1 MSRHTTLV
9 AALLLLGGCTLAGRE
24 AAEERL
30 RMESAGAPW
39 EAAESAGAPG
49 EDAAAARSAPELPPD
64 PGWRDVLRH
73 AFLANGELEAA
84 YFAWRAAVERIDV
97 AAGYPNTNV
106 SVGFEY
112 LFSGGNL
119 TGWDR
124 TSLSVGFDPMQ
135 NLSFPTK
142 VIAAGRVATE
152 EARAAGE
159 RFAAAKFAL
168 QRDVLTA
175 WLDYVLLAEQIRVQ
189 EELLEL
195 LRVAAQAAAARV
207 LGGAPQEELLMAE
220 VEHGHA
226 QHDLIDLEAAL
237 PAARARLNARV
248 GRAPDAPLPDPPL
261 PEPRPLPDDAALLA
275 AGTRANPELAAL
287 ARDRAGRDA
296 ALDLARQQWFPDIN
310 PFAGVTGS
318 MEQLAGAAITLP
330 TKIPQILAGIRE
342 ARANLR
348 ASEAMARQG
357 GLDRDAAFVATLLA
371 LRGAERQR
379 VVLEDHVTPSAE
391 QAAGAAERAYTTGN
405 GSFGAWLATQRTLLE
420 LRFTVAETRVAR
432 ERQVAELEMLA
443 GVDAER
449 LARDAGAGASYDVA
463 AATPAAER
471 EVAR

>member
-1 MSRHTTLV
+1 MSRHTTII
-9 AALLLLGGCTLAGRE
+9 AALLLAGCTLATRE
-24 AAEERL
+24 AAEERA
-30 RMESAGAPW
+30 RME
-39 EAAESAGAPG
+39 
-49 EDAAAARSAPELPPD
+49 AARTVYDGAASERPAPELPPD
-64 PGWRDVLRH
+64 PRWQDVLRH

-142 VIAAGRVATE
+142 VMAAGRVATE

-175 WLDYVLLAEQIRVQ
+175 WLDYALLAEQIRVQ
-189 EELLEL
+189 REMLEL
-195 LRVAAQAAAARV
+195 LRIGAQAAAASV
-207 LGGAPQEELLMAE
+207 LGGRPQEELLMAD
-220 VEHGHA
+220 VEHGHGE
-226 QHDLIDLEAAL
+226 HELLEMESAL
-237 PAARARLNARV
+237 SAARARLNARI
-248 GRAPDAPLPDPPL
+248 GRPADAPLPPPAL

-287 ARDRAGRDA
+287 ARDVAARDE
-296 ALDLARQQWFPDIN
+296 ALDLARQQYFPDIN
-310 PFAGVTGS
+310 PFAGINGS
-318 MEQLAGAAITLP
+318 IEQVVGAAITLP
-330 TKIPQILAGIRE
+330 TRIPQIQAGIRE

-348 ASEAMARQG
+348 ASEAMSRQG
-357 GLDRDAAFVATLLA
+357 ELDRDAAFVATLLA
-371 LRGAERQR
+371 LRSAERQR
-379 VVLEDHVTPSAE
+379 AVLEGHVTPSAE
-391 QAAGAAERAYTTGN
+391 QAAAAAERAYATGR
-405 GSFGAWLATQRTLLE
+405 GDFAAWLATQRTLLE
-420 LRFTVAETRVAR
+420 LRFTVAETRIAR

-443 GVDAER
+443 GIDAER
-449 LARDAGAGASYDVA
+449 LAGEPGGAPDERL
-463 AATPAAER
+463 ATAAEVR
-471 EVAR
+471 R

>member
-1 MSRHTTLV
+1 MYERHSIVV
-9 AALLLLGGCTLAGRE
+9 AAVLFAGCSLATRE
-24 AAEERL
+24 AAEERV
-30 RMESAGAPW
+30 RMEAAGAAY
-39 EAAESAGAPG
+39 EAPAPRAWS
-49 EDAAAARSAPELPPD
+49 EELPPD

-84 YFAWRAAVERIDV
+84 YFAWRAAVERIDI

-142 VIAAGRVATE
+142 VYAAGRVATE
-152 EARAAGE
+152 DARAAGE

-175 WLDYVLLAEQIRVQ
+175 WLDYALLAEQMRVQQEQLALLTVGAKGADARVRGGRLQ
-189 EELLEL
+189 EELLL
-195 LRVAAQAAAARV
+195 AN
-207 LGGAPQEELLMAE
+207 

-226 QHDLIDLEAAL
+226 EHMLLELEAAL
-237 PAARARLNARV
+237 PAARARLNALI
-248 GRAPDAPLPDPPL
+248 GRSADAPLAPPPL

-287 ARDRAGRDA
+287 ARDTTGRAA
-296 ALDLARQQWFPDIN
+296 ALDLARQQYFPDIN
-310 PFAGVTGS
+310 PFAGLTGS
-318 MEQLAGAAITLP
+318 MEQLAGAAITLA
-330 TKIPQILAGIRE
+330 TMIPQIQAGIRE
-342 ARANLR
+342 ARATLR
-348 ASEAMARQG
+348 GSEALARQG
-357 GLDRDAAFVATLLA
+357 GLDRDAAFVAAVLA
-371 LRGAERQR
+371 VRTAERQLTL
-379 VVLEDHVTPSAE
+379 LETHVTPSAT
-391 QAAGAAERAYTTGN
+391 QAAGAAERAYTTGA
-405 GSFGAWLATQRTLLE
+405 GDLAAWLATQRALLDLHLTL
-420 LRFTVAETRVAR
+420 AETRIAR

-449 LARDAGAGASYDVA
+449 LAGEAGSATADRLTSASPT
-463 AATPAAER
+463 ATAVTPVTR
-471 EVAR
+471 